1 MQLLDMNPVFDLL
14 ERVKN
19 PLVFVGL
26 EQDIKMGLNTHNV
39 SATISIKEDEWE
51 DVGNW
56 MWLNRH
62 YYNGLS
68 VLPYDGGTYKQAPFE
83 TCTEE
88 EYLELSKALNNIDL
102 TQIIETQDDTDL
114 KGELACAGGQ
124 CEI

>member
-1 MQLLDMNPVFDLL
+1 
-14 ERVKN
+14 
-19 PLVFVGL
+19 
-26 EQDIKMGLNTHNV
+26 
-39 SATISIKEDEWE
+39 
-51 DVGNW
+51 